1 MLPQIRPDHVHLGLR
16 IASAVLVIAGLG
28 ALLFVAVT
36 FQGYIT
42 GLLLLALAGCGFAG
56 ARELA
61 AKQKKTDPAP
71 LPEQPGP
78 TRGDSF

>member
-1 MLPQIRPDHVHLGLR
+1 MLQYIRPDHVHLGLR
-16 IASAVLVIAGLG
+16 IASALLVVAGLG
-28 ALLFVAVT
+28 ALFVAVT

-42 GLLLLALAGCGFAG
+42 ALLLLALAGCGFAG

-61 AKQKKTDPAP
+61 AKQKKPDSPP

-78 TRGDSF
+78 TPGDSF

>member
-1 MLPQIRPDHVHLGLR
+1 MLQHIRPDHVHLGLR
-16 IASAVLVIAGLG
+16 IASAVLVIAGL
-28 ALLFVAVT
+28 AALFVAVT

-61 AKQKKTDPAP
+61 AKQKKTDSAP
-71 LPEQPGP
+71 LPHQPGP
-78 TRGDSF
+78 TPGDSF